1 MRIPARG
8 KADRCRAILLTGS
21 ACHPGSV
28 LGVPPIP
35 PFLHQDFSRFRHAA
49 AVCVIWPRTTR
60 LVGRAWHLACLASS
74 GMDEQMYDYVVVGGG
89 SAGCVIASRLTEDP
103 HVQVLVLE
111 AGDSHGPDAMNVST
125 LWPTLIGTTVD
136 WGSQTVPQGGLNDA
150 VLAYPRGR
158 VLGGSSSINAMAFVR
173 AHPSSY
179 NSWASKGAEG
189 WDYDALLPYFQ
200 RSECA
205 VGRDPHWRG
214 TNGPMTPTPM
224 TNLHPAA
231 ETFLEACEELG
242 FPISDD
248 LNGAEPEG
256 ASRCYELTAVDG
268 RRQSVA
274 DAYLRPVLD
283 RPNLTVIAN
292 ALVTRLV
299 FDGTH
304 CTGMAYLEN
313 GNHPQTVRAEREV
326 ILCAGAIGTP
336 QLLQLSGI
344 GPADHLRPRDIPV
357 IVDLTGVGA
366 NLSDHPTGM
375 VTYSAAQ
382 PMPAGVNNHCDV
394 LAALRADPASEVPD
408 SHILFA
414 DLPLSR
420 TGIEDRAEPGYTIVF
435 SMLRPHSR
443 GSVRLASKDPTAAPL
458 IDPAFLTDER
468 DVTGM
473 LNAMRLARRLGETTA
488 MAKWR
493 KEELLPGP
501 DVSIDTE
508 LRAYLR
514 RSLGTYWHP
523 AGTCAMGSEPD
534 AVVDLDLRVHGV
546 DGLRVAD
553 ASVMPSVPAA
563 NPNATVVAI
572 AERAAEII
580 YRNPAAV
587 RRASVSR
594 TALLKA
600 GR

>member
-1 MRIPARG
+1 
-8 KADRCRAILLTGS
+8 
-21 ACHPGSV
+21 
-28 LGVPPIP
+28 
-35 PFLHQDFSRFRHAA
+35 
-49 AVCVIWPRTTR
+49 
-60 LVGRAWHLACLASS
+60 
-74 GMDEQMYDYVVVGGG
+74 MDMHTYDYVVVGGG
-89 SAGCVIASRLTEDP
+89 SAGCVIASRLTEDQ
-103 HVQVLVLE
+103 HVRVLVLE
-111 AGDSHGPDAMNVST
+111 GGDAHGPDAMNVST

-136 WGSQTVPQGGLNDA
+136 WGSQTVPQTALDDA

-158 VLGGSSSINAMAFVR
+158 VLGGSSSINAMAFLR

-179 NSWASKGAEG
+179 NRWASEGAVG

-200 RSECA
+200 RSESA
-205 VGRDPHWRG
+205 AGRDPNWRG
-214 TNGPMTPTPM
+214 TDGPMIATPM

-231 ETFLEACEELG
+231 EAFLEACKELG

-248 LNGAEPEG
+248 LNGAAPEG
-256 ASRCYELTAVDG
+256 ASRYELSAVDG

-283 RPNLTVIAN
+283 RPNLTVITN
-292 ALVTRLV
+292 ALATRLA
-299 FDGTH
+299 FDGTR
-304 CTGMAYLEN
+304 CTGVAYSTD
-313 GNHPQTVRAEREV
+313 GNQPQTVRAQREV

-344 GPADHLRPRDIPV
+344 GPADHLRAHGIPV
-357 IVDLTGVGA
+357 IVDLSGVGT
-366 NLSDHPTGM
+366 NLSDHPMGM

-408 SHILFA
+408 SHILFL

-420 TGIEDRAEPGYTIVF
+420 NGTDDRAEPGYTIEF

-443 GSVRLASKDPTAAPL
+443 GSVRLASKDPTTAPL

-473 LNAMRLARRLGETTA
+473 LDAMRLARQLGQTTA

-493 KEELLPGP
+493 KQEVLPGP
-501 DVSIDTE
+501 YVSTDTE

-514 RSLGTYWHP
+514 RSVGTYWHP

-534 AVVDLDLRVHGV
+534 AVVDLDLGVRGV
-546 DGLRVAD
+546 DGLRVVD

-563 NPNATVVAI
+563 NPVVTVLAI
-572 AERAAEII
+572 AERAVEII
-580 YRNPAAV
+580 CGKPAAP

-594 TALLKA
+594 TAL
-600 GR
+600 